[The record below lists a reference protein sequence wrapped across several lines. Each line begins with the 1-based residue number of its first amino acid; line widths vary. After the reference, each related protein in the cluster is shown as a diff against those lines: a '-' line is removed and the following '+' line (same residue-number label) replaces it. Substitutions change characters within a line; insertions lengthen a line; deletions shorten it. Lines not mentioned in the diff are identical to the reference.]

1 MINIFK
7 YITLTESSLPSIH
20 AEIKE
25 IKDPYHPDTDLAV
38 DLTFYNT
45 NKERIAEAS
54 ISGYNTDMPF
64 LYNMEVFPKY
74 RGQHYSNAIM
84 SYLIKKYNPKQLTV
98 RPSNKIAIHLYE
110 KFGFRMYGDFMDG
123 KIKMKEMRR

>member
-54 ISGYNTDMPF
+54 ISGYNTDMPL
-64 LYNMEVFPKY
+64 LYNIGRPLPFPQ
-74 RGQHYSNAIM
+74 GCPSFSECH
-84 SYLIKKYNPKQLTV
+84 SY
-98 RPSNKIAIHLYE
+98 
-110 KFGFRMYGDFMDG
+110 
-123 KIKMKEMRR
+123 